1 MLKIKINDLR
11 DKIAQMAAS
20 AIRKSLDVEHEPL
33 VETPKDPSH
42 GDFSTACAMS
52 LAKVLKKKPR
62 EIASEVVSALD
73 DPEGILAEPPKVEGA
88 GFINFR
94 ISDRTWRQV
103 IADILEQGDN
113 YGRTNIG
120 GGEKVLIEF
129 VSANPTGP
137 LHIGHARGAAIGDSM
152 ARILLFSGYNVTKE
166 FYINDAGLQVETLAK
181 SVHARLLE
189 LNGIKVDWE
198 KVFPNGDY
206 YPGQYVRDIAKKI
219 YESQKDKEALLA
231 IPAGNYHE
239 KESSI
244 AVAMMLE
251 DIKRDLKDFQVEFDV
266 WFRESSLYKN
276 GVFQETLELLQKQ
289 DDIYEKDG
297 ALWFKVSKY
306 EPSEEDRVIRK
317 SSGEWTY
324 FASDITYH
332 RDKLKRGFERLIN
345 IWGADHHGY
354 IGRVKSALNALGF
367 SPDRLQVLLVQ
378 MVNLLR
384 NGQPVRMGK
393 RTGEF
398 VTLREVLD
406 EVGTD
411 AMRFTFLSRSSNS
424 HLDFDIDALKMK
436 PGEDSEVKINQLK
449 EKNPVY
455 YVQYAHARARSIIRK
470 AQEAGINKG
479 CPDLS
484 LLVKPQEME
493 LTKKMEMFPRE
504 VAQSAV
510 DAEPHRLTHYLL
522 DLAGEFHRYYYMGD
536 RDKSYKVLS
545 DDRALACARVNL
557 VSAVAVVIKNGLEL
571 LGVSAPQKM

>member
-1 MLKIKINDLR
+1 MVGET
-11 DKIAQMAAS
+11 
-20 AIRKSLDVEHEPL
+20 IRKALGIEHEPL
-33 VETPKDPSH
+33 VEVPKDDSH
-42 GDFSTACAMS
+42 GDFSTASAML
-52 LAKVLKKKPR
+52 LAKTLKKKPR
-62 EIASEVVSALD
+62 DIAIEIVSAIE

-94 ISDRTWRQV
+94 ISDKTWRNV
-103 IADILEQGDN
+103 ITKILEEGNN

-120 GGEKVLIEF
+120 AGEKVLVEF

-152 ARILLFSGYNVTKE
+152 SRILKFSGYNVAKE

-206 YPGQYVRDIAKKI
+206 YPGEYVKDIAKAVAQTEDEKRN
-219 YESQKDKEALLA
+219 LLL
-231 IPAGNYHE
+231 IPAGNYNE
-239 KESSI
+239 KERSF
-244 AVAMMLE
+244 AVEMMLSAIRE
-251 DIKRDLKDFQVEFDV
+251 DLQDFRVNFDV
-266 WFRESSLYKN
+266 WFTESSLYKT
-276 GVFQETLELLQKQ
+276 GAFHQTLDLLKKQE
-289 DDIYEKDG
+289 DIYEKDG

-306 EPSEEDRVIRK
+306 ESSEEDRVIRK

-332 RDKLKRGFERLIN
+332 KNKLDRGFERLIN

-354 IGRVKSALNALGF
+354 IGRVKSALKALGF
-367 SPDRLQVLLVQ
+367 SSERLQVLLVQ

-398 VTLREVLD
+398 VTLREVLN
-406 EVGTD
+406 EVGAD
-411 AMRFTFLSRSSNS
+411 AMRFTFLSRGSNS

-436 PGEDSEVKINQLK
+436 PGEDLEVRMNQLK

-455 YVQYAHARARSIIRK
+455 YVQYAHARACSILRK
-470 AQEAGINKG
+470 ADDAGIKKG
-479 CPDLS
+479 HPDLE
-484 LLVKPQEME
+484 LLTKTEE
-493 LTKKMEMFPRE
+493 LELAKKMEQFPRE
-504 VAQSAV
+504 VAQSAIN
-510 DAEPHRLTHYLL
+510 AEPHRITHYLL
-522 DLAGEFHRYYYMGD
+522 DLAGDFHRYYYIGD
-536 RDKSYKVLS
+536 RDKSYRVLCEE
-545 DDRALACARVNL
+545 RAIASARLML

-571 LGVSAPQKM
+571 LGVEAPEKM

>member
-11 DKIAQMAAS
+11 DKIAEMVAS
-20 AIRKSLDVEHEPL
+20 ATKKSLDVEQEPL
-33 VETPKDPSH
+33 VEIPKDPSH

-52 LAKVLKKKPR
+52 LAKALKKKPR
-62 EIASEVVSALD
+62 EIATEVVSALD

-94 ISDRTWRQV
+94 ISDRTWRQI
-103 IADILEQGDN
+103 IADILEQGDD

-152 ARILLFSGYNVTKE
+152 ARILHFSGYNVTKE

-206 YPGQYVRDIAKKI
+206 YPGEYVRDIAKKI
-219 YESQKDKEALLA
+219 YEAEKSKESLLA
-231 IPAGNYHE
+231 IPAGSYHE

-251 DIKRDLKDFQVEFDV
+251 EIKRDLKDFQVEFDV

-276 GVFQETLELLQKQ
+276 GAFQETLELLQKQ

-354 IGRVKSALNALGF
+354 IGRVKSALTALGF

-378 MVNLLR
+378 MVNLIR

-406 EVGTD
+406 EVGAD

-455 YVQYAHARARSIIRK
+455 YVQYAHARACSIIRK
-470 AQEAGINKG
+470 AQEAGIKKEHA
-479 CPDLS
+479 DLS
-484 LLVKPQEME
+484 LLVKPQEIE

-536 RDKSYKVLS
+536 RDKSYRVLS
-545 DDRALACARVNL
+545 DDRAIACARVNL